1 MYCDLPLE
9 QHYVI
14 KEKSLSSLFFIT
26 FNLFLCSESF
36 FHHFLLPLSY
46 LSVRNHIFT
55 ISLLF
60 LSYLSVRN
68 HIFIISLLPLSY
80 LSFQNHI
87 FLVSSLPEI
96 RVVLLVVSGWMGRS
110 LESRLRSTEP
120 VCMPSII
127 NQSNHYV
134 RELPRVAI
142 KGHIW

>member
-14 KEKSLSSLFFIT
+14 KEKEPFLLFCII

-36 FHHFLLPLSY
+36 FHHFLLP
-46 LSVRNHIFT
+46 
-55 ISLLF
+55 

-96 RVVLLVVSGWMGRS
+96 RVVFLVVSGWMGRS